1 MKIVAVVTADSRGA
15 GEISALS
22 LVHGETLLTHAVR
35 GLTDSGYV
43 DLVVVLTPAWRV
55 VVSGEAPLFHR
66 KRPLPGPPVQV
77 LPAESIH
84 QALEPLRR
92 TEADIFLVHDA
103 SRAFT
108 PPRLVRSV
116 TDAVRG
122 GARVAV
128 PVLPMADTVKL
139 VDETG
144 VILGTQD
151 RELLRTA
158 QTPLGFTA
166 EALFTALASGEPD
179 LLAATG
185 EPVHTVEGHPN
196 AMRIVTAF
204 DLTLAEAV
212 LAADRHEETL

>member
-22 LVHGETLLTHAVR
+22 LVQGETLLTHAVR
-35 GLTDSGYV
+35 GLADSGYV
-43 DLVVVLTPAWRV
+43 DLVVVVTPAWRV
-55 VVSGEAPLFHR
+55 VVSEEALRVF
-66 KRPLPGPPVQV
+66 PVPFV
-77 LPAESIH
+77 KVVPAQSVH
-84 QALEPLRR
+84 QALDALH
-92 TEADIFLVHDA
+92 TADADIFLIHDA

-108 PPRLVRSV
+108 PPRVVRSV
-116 TDAVRG
+116 VDAIRG

-139 VDETG
+139 VDAAG

-166 EALFTALASGEPD
+166 EALFSTLASAEPD
-179 LLAATG
+179 LLAAAG
-185 EPVHTVEGHPN
+185 DPVHTVEGHPN
-196 AMRIVTAF
+196 AMRIATPF

-212 LAADRHEETL
+212 LAADRHEESL

>member
-1 MKIVAVVTADSRGA
+1 VKIVAVVTADSRGA
-15 GEISALS
+15 GEVSALS

-35 GLTDSGYV
+35 GLADSGYV

-55 VVSGEAPLFHR
+55 VVSREALLFQGQR
-66 KRPLPGPPVQV
+66 SLPAPPSKVV
-77 LPAESIH
+77 PAESIH
-84 QALEPLRR
+84 QTLEVLRQ
-92 TEADIFLVHDA
+92 TEADVFLVHDA

-108 PPRLVRSV
+108 PPRVVRSV
-116 TDAVRG
+116 VDAVRG
-122 GARVAV
+122 GARVVV
-128 PVLPMADTVKL
+128 PVLPMSDTVKL

-158 QTPLGFTA
+158 QTPLGFTSDA
-166 EALFTALASGEPD
+166 FFTALAAGETD
-179 LLAATG
+179 LLAAAG

-196 AMRIVTAF
+196 AMRIATAF